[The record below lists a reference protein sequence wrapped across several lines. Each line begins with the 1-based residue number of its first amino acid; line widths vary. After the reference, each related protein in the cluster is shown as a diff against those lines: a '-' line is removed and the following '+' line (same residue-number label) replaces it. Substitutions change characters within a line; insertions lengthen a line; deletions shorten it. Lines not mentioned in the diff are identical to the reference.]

1 MKYNTALP
9 FFHESD
15 IQDILSKTEDFLRG
29 NGMLSMGKYVQEFE
43 QKFAETTGAQHS
55 IAVTSCTAALETV
68 LTAIGLG
75 AGDEV
80 IVPVQT
86 FIATGSSV
94 VRAGAKP
101 VFCEVNAN
109 FLLDFDDLK
118 QRITKNTK
126 AVILVHFAGI
136 IHDDVFE
143 IKKYLNERDI
153 YLIEDA
159 AHAHGASINDVN
171 AGNLGDAACFSFFST
186 KNTTTGE
193 GGMIT
198 TSNPQLAKK
207 CDSIR
212 HRGKDMDAD
221 TEMFNCI
228 GTNLRLT
235 EFQALLGLAQIKR
248 LDEFIS
254 HRNAVAQIYNE
265 KLSVLFAND
274 HVQAPDLADGVVH
287 AYWRYW
293 VRLDTNIDRERIQV
307 KMAESSIKTD
317 WAYSPLVHLQPVF
330 KQMYG
335 NEQGMLPRSEAYAQ
349 THFCLPIHFSIALE
363 DAEFIADE
371 FIKAVLAEVSV

>member
-1 MKYNTALP
+1 MKYNTAFP
-9 FFHESD
+9 FFYESD

-29 NGMLSMGKYVQEFE
+29 NGMLSMGKYVHEFE
-43 QKFAETTGAQHS
+43 QKFSQTIGAQHS

-68 LTAIGLG
+68 LTSMGIGV
-75 AGDEV
+75 ADEV
-80 IVPVQT
+80 IVPAQT

-94 VRAGAKP
+94 VRVGARP
-101 VFCEVNAN
+101 VFCEVNEN
-109 FLLDFDDLK
+109 FILDFSDLK

-126 AVILVHFAGI
+126 AVMLVHFAGI

-159 AHAHGASINDVN
+159 AHAHGASINGVY

-198 TSNPQLAKK
+198 TNNPELAKK

-221 TEMFNCI
+221 CELFNCI

-235 EFQALLGLAQIKR
+235 EFQALLGLTQLNR
-248 LDEFIS
+248 LNEFIS
-254 HRNAVAQIYNE
+254 HRNAVAKIYNE
-265 KLSVLFAND
+265 KLSVLFSNNLAEG
-274 HVQAPDLADGVVH
+274 PEIADGIVH

-293 VRLDTNIDRERIQV
+293 IRLGANIDRENIQL
-307 KMAESSIKTD
+307 KMAENAIKTD

-330 KQMYG
+330 KEMYG
-335 NEQGMLPRSEAYAQ
+335 NEQGMLPLSEAYAQ
-349 THFCLPIHFSIALE
+349 THICLPIHFSITLE

-371 FIKAVLAEVSV
+371 FIKVVLAEVPR